1 MRLPLLLLALL
12 APAAALAGPAELQ
25 AGYAAEA
32 KQAGAALPF
41 DAARGQRF
49 FQSAHGGD
57 WSCASCHTRDPRQA
71 GRHDVT
77 GKAIKPL
84 APAANPARFSDA
96 AKVEKWFRRNC
107 RDVLARECTAREKG
121 DVIAYLLSLR

>member
-1 MRLPLLLLALL
+1 MRLPLVLLALL

-25 AGYAAEA
+25 AGYATAA
-32 KQAGAALPF
+32 KQAGAYQPF

-49 FQSAHGGD
+49 FQSTHGGD

-77 GKAIKPL
+77 GKVIKPM

-96 AKVEKWFRRNC
+96 AKAEKWFRRNC
-107 RDVLARECTAREKG
+107 RDVLERECSAQEKG
-121 DVIAYLLSLR
+121 DVIAYLLSLK